1 MKQSKSLEIESE
13 EQIWNDVKKEVKYQ
27 RILMTISIPAFIFG
41 MVLVFKLSIYLH
53 MGNMKF
59 LIPLIITTLVILLFV
74 WGFIFCFFNA
84 FGKYPHRCYQA
95 ARAILMKRY
104 YDAILQRY
112 SDIQYYEDTF
122 IIFDTCF
129 SYVQSAK
136 LAFENICYLLDQV
149 LNEFTDTSYYMEG
162 MDTEYDLAF
171 AYEKSIYYQL
181 HYLFEQDEREK
192 LC

>member
-1 MKQSKSLEIESE
+1 MKKSKFLEIESE
-13 EQIWNDVKKEVKYQ
+13 EQIWDDVKKEVKYQ
-27 RILMTISIPAFIFG
+27 RILMVISILAFIFG

-53 MGNMKF
+53 MGDMKF

-129 SYVQSAK
+129 SHVQSAK

-149 LNEFTDTSYYMEG
+149 LNEFTDTPYYMKG

-171 AYEKSIYYQL
+171 SYQKSIYYQL
-181 HYLFEQDEREK
+181 FSIQEEEK
-192 LC
+192 CNNY